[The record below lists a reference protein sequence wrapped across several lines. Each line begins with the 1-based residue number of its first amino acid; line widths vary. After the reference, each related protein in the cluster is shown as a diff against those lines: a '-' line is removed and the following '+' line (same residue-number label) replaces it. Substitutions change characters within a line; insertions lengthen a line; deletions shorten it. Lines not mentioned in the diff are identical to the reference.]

1 MTLFVTTW
9 VYTIKK
15 YKGSEKVYIRS
26 DQSEVQI
33 SYDALSP
40 ALVYPAAFFRQVS
53 SIRAW
58 PKSGRVLICGVAADA
73 QLISIRHNQPGDL
86 RAYRLSEA
94 GLEQLSD
101 EYSNDAIEL
110 PNGVIAYSDG
120 QGLVLKRG
128 SWQQRF
134 RLGPFS
140 WGAPALACNRDAS
153 LITLGK
159 WKGDDCKLAYLR
171 KDQQRVEITPHN
183 FFSYLALDDQLVFIQ
198 QGRLKQLDLAQ
209 NKVTT
214 IGNKTLQSHIFSLLD
229 IDPQTHY
236 ECQFSKLS
244 RLAGELICCLEV
256 FDPVSYCRVW
266 QGIIQLPSA
275 RAELAKLYDTPK
287 GWRIGQLT
295 SNEESVAIELER
307 LEQMRVVERKTA
319 FLGLLAEH
327 AQSGWRP
334 IASPLTPA
342 ISLAFYP

>member
-1 MTLFVTTW
+1 M
-9 VYTIKK
+9 
-15 YKGSEKVYIRS
+15 YIRS
-26 DQSEVQI
+26 DQVEVQI
-33 SYDALSP
+33 SYDALEP
-40 ALVYPAAFFRQVS
+40 ALRYPAAFFRQVS

-58 PKSGRVLICGVAADA
+58 PKSGSVLICGVGPDA

-86 RAYRLSEA
+86 RVYRLSEA

-110 PNGVIAYSDG
+110 PNGGIAYSDG
-120 QGLVLKRG
+120 QGLVLRRG
-128 SWQQRF
+128 VWQQRF

-140 WGAPALACNRDAS
+140 WGAPALACNHDAS

-171 KDQQRVEITPHN
+171 KDQSRVEVTPHN
-183 FFSYLALDDQLVFIQ
+183 FFSYIAIDNQLVFIQ
-198 QGRLKQLDLAQ
+198 QGRLKQLDLTQ
-209 NKVTT
+209 NKATT
-214 IGNKTLQSHIFSLLD
+214 IGNKTFQSRIFDLLD
-229 IDPQTHY
+229 IDPQAHY

-244 RLAGELICCLEV
+244 RLAGEVICCLEL

-266 QGIIQLPSA
+266 QGIIQLPSE
-275 RAELAKLYDTPK
+275 RAELAKLYATPQ
-287 GWRIGQLT
+287 GWRIARLT

-319 FLGLLAEH
+319 FLGLLAERP
-327 AQSGWRP
+327 QSGWWP